1 MATNGSSTPDNRPFN
16 GHQNEC
22 SLQSIIDEFLRY
34 QLALKGYEWTPISR
48 NSVSNDSNL
57 IQTFNSSQRTKIVD
71 ALKALGRQYVS
82 LYEEQL
88 SAMCDRLEVSP
99 STAFSTFNSVSNE
112 LFIEGI
118 KWNHIITYLV
128 FGSHFA
134 FNCVQNGSPNLV
146 NEVSHWITSYFD
158 QHLNQWIADNGGL
171 EYVIE
176 MSGDKGVPP
185 EGDGHTKLFYGAA
198 GALGVLTLGLFLR
211 SFK

>member
-1 MATNGSSTPDNRPFN
+1 MATNGSSTADNRPVN

-34 QLALKGYEWTPISR
+34 QLALKGYQWTPISR
-48 NSVSNDSNL
+48 NDVSNESNETL
-57 IQTFNSSQRTKIVD
+57 NSSQRTKIMD

-82 LYEEQL
+82 LYSVQL
-88 SAMCDRLEVSP
+88 TEMCDRLEVSP

-134 FNCVQNGSPNLV
+134 FNCVQNGSPDLV

-171 EYVIE
+171 VCVDHN
-176 MSGDKGVPP
+176 SGHWLP
-185 EGDGHTKLFYGAA
+185 KLWP
-198 GALGVLTLGLFLR
+198 LITTTLAIDYHFNHSLFQ
-211 SFK
+211 